1 MNLDRRNFLKLSGGI
16 TGAAFAGSYFTTPAQ
31 AAKTLTGVTYIPQ
44 SYKDLSFGSNGF
56 IEQLKKNSADVVK
69 VDFYDSGKLLKA
81 DEQLPA
87 LRSGTIDFMF
97 HTVSYITRSSP
108 ILGITGLPNV
118 VDELYKHPDR
128 IAKGSPLFDLINELL
143 AKENLVMLSIGGTI
157 MEPEYIWSTKANPIK
172 AIADIK
178 GKKVRVVSFEATG
191 AMEKFGAGAV
201 RIPSSEL
208 YLALQRGTIDAAV
221 ANIGTVIG
229 RSLQEQI
236 GTVYKLPVTAYGIGI
251 FVEKRKWEAMDP
263 AVKQALQS
271 AADWFDAESAKTV
284 NTNIYP
290 NDFWPKIK
298 AAGIEVVEPS
308 QEDIAALDKAAD
320 EVVASWKKTVGE
332 DIGQRAIDLALGK
345 AKG

>member
-1 MNLDRRNFLKLSGGI
+1 MMNLDRRNFLKFTGGVA
-16 TGAAFAGSYFTTPAQ
+16 GAAFTGSFMTTSAH

-56 IEQLKKNSADVVK
+56 IEQLKKNAGDIIK

-81 DEQLPA
+81 DEQLAA

-118 VDELYKHPDR
+118 VEELYEHPDR
-128 IAKGSPLFDLINELL
+128 IAKGSPLFKLINEHL
-143 AKENLVMLSIGGTI
+143 AKENLVMLSIGGNI
-157 MEPEYIWSTKANPIK
+157 MEPEYIWSTKDHKIK
-172 AIADIK
+172 SIADIK

-191 AMEKFGAGAV
+191 VM
-201 RIPSSEL
+201 EL

-236 GTVYKLPVTAYGIGI
+236 GAVYKLPVTAYGIGI
-251 FVEKRKWEAMDP
+251 FVEKKRWDAMDP
-263 AVKQALQS
+263 AVKAAMEK
-271 AADWFDAESAKTV
+271 AADWFDAESAKAV
-284 NTNIYP
+284 NTQIYP

-298 AAGIEVVEPS
+298 AAGIEIIEPS
-308 QEDIAALDKAAD
+308 KEDTAALDKAAE
-320 EVVASWKKTVGE
+320 EVVKKWKGTVGE
-332 DIGQRAIDLALGK
+332 EIGQRAIDLALGK